1 MQSSEAIAKLIADLQ
16 GPDES
21 TRSLAAFALVLL
33 GGPAVNPLTHLLDNP
48 NSEVRMR
55 AAWALGVIGAPAI
68 PAMLELA
75 EGNDTRLRTEAIR
88 VLGVIGEARTLNHL
102 LNALTDPNDEV
113 AARAARAIGRIGD
126 PRAYHPLITALRH
139 PSPDVRYEACRALN
153 DLRLPDAAPLLRELS
168 RTDEGK
174 TSWGA
179 AVSEVAQR
187 AAEEVSRAERNSL
200 DEEFSRISKLLQK
213 HARLDT
219 EKK

>member
-1 MQSSEAIAKLIADLQ
+1 MHSSEAIAKLIADLQ

-33 GGPAVNPLTHLLDNP
+33 GSPAVNPLTHLLDSP
-48 NSEVRMR
+48 SSEVRMR
-55 AAWALGVIGAPAI
+55 AAWALGVIGGPAI
-68 PAMLELA
+68 PAMIELA
-75 EGNDTRLRTEAIR
+75 EGSDQRLRTEAIR

-102 LNALTDPNDEV
+102 LAALTDPNNEI

-126 PRAYHPLITALRH
+126 PRAYHPLTTALYH

-153 DLRLPDAAPLLRELS
+153 DLRLADAAPLLREVA
-168 RTDEGK
+168 RTETGK
-174 TSWGA
+174 TNWGA
-179 AVSEVAQR
+179 SVAEMASR

-200 DEEFSRISKLLQK
+200 DEEFARISKLLQQ

-219 EKK
+219 EKQ